1 VTAMP
6 YLSDVHSLLTIA
18 EYSELGETESGYT
31 ELQEGRLLM
40 SPSPIPDHN
49 LVSMRLAFQLDGQLP
64 GHVRVIQDVDVNL
77 ELAPAEQPG
86 FSRRPDL
93 VIVSADAVKRVRA
106 EGGLLRASD
115 VHVVIEIVSP
125 GSRRTDYVVK
135 HGEYAD
141 AGIGHY
147 WIVDITEPV
156 SLVACHLAGELG
168 YQNAPDVTGTFTTVE
183 PFELRIQVDQL
194 LN

>member
-1 VTAMP
+1 MP

-49 LVSMRLAFQLDGQLP
+49 LVSMGLAFQLDGQLP
-64 GHVRVIQDVDVNL
+64 GHVRVIQDIDVNL

-93 VIVSADAVKRVRA
+93 VIVSAEAVKRVRA
-106 EGGLLRASD
+106 EGGMLRASD
-115 VHVVIEIVSP
+115 VEVIIEIVSP
-125 GSRRTDYVVK
+125 GSRRTDYVLK

-168 YQNAPDVTGTFTTVE
+168 YQNAPDVTGTFTAVE

>member
-1 VTAMP
+1 MP

-64 GHVRVIQDVDVNL
+64 GHVQVIQDIDVNL

-93 VIVSADAVKRVRA
+93 VIVSAEAVKRVRA
-106 EGGLLRASD
+106 EGGMLRASD
-115 VHVVIEIVSP
+115 VEVIIEIVSP
-125 GSRRTDYVVK
+125 GSRRTDYILK

-147 WIVDITEPV
+147 WIVDITEPG
-156 SLVACHLAGELG
+156 SLIACHLAGELG
-168 YQNAPDVTGTFTTVE
+168 YQNAPDVTGTFTADE
-183 PFELRIQVDQL
+183 PFDLRVQVDQL
-194 LN
+194 LT